1 MRESK
6 GPNNIQSGV
15 NRFANHNEDLH
26 STIKAISEKAD
37 SNIIAG
43 FSEDVDHFLYQ
54 TEFYA
59 ASKALSTMFHEWTR
73 ANLDNGDP
81 QSSKQMSFDIQCLQE
96 LLMDLQETQRFHL
109 WIMQRD
115 INKAIEEKTTVQPT
129 SC

>member
-43 FSEDVDHFLYQ
+43 FSEDVDGFLFQ
-54 TEFYA
+54 NEFYA
-59 ASKALSTMFHEWTR
+59 ASKALSSMFHDWIR
-73 ANLDNGDP
+73 ADLASDA
-81 QSSKQMSFDIQCLQE
+81 QSRKQMSYDIQCLQD
-96 LLMDLQETQRFHL
+96 LLMNLQETQRFHL

-115 INKAIEEKTTVQPT
+115 INKTLEEQTTVQPIA
-129 SC
+129 C

>member
-1 MRESK
+1 MQDKK
-6 GPNNIQSGV
+6 GQNNIQSGV
-15 NRFANHNEDLH
+15 NRFANHSENLQ
-26 STIKAISEKAD
+26 STIKAISKKAD

-73 ANLDNGDP
+73 ANLDNGDS
-81 QSSKQMSFDIQCLQE
+81 QSCKQMSFDIQCLQE

-115 INKAIEEKTTVQPT
+115 INKAIEDQTTVQPIA
-129 SC
+129 C